1 MQYLCY
7 QPYNPKKLSLNTGDF
22 FLLYYINVFFSLY
35 KFRSEPLDVRSE
47 PLNVRSEPLN
57 VRSKPLN
64 VRSKPLNGEY
74 TVVQRNFR
82 CGLTILVDHSK
93 CY

>member
-1 MQYLCY
+1 MY
-7 QPYNPKKLSLNTGDF
+7 KKT
-22 FLLYYINVFFSLY
+22 
-35 KFRSEPLDVRSE
+35 K

-57 VRSKPLN
+57 
-64 VRSKPLNGEY
+64 GECI
-74 TVVQRNFR
+74 VVQRNFR